1 MKGSVGGDSEFVL
14 LEVVTK
20 GPDLVVKVGKGSTKS
35 TAVLLG
41 EGDTVFVKE
50 GLCIVLTTNGLL
62 SGQEL
67 TLLARVAVDVTGK
80 KSRPL
85 DKLRLLLGE

>member
-20 GPDLVVKVGKGSTKS
+20 GPDLVGKGSTKS